1 MYNFRKIMSML
12 MKHDEERRKLEEH
25 WKLCSSVAQMAEP
38 HMKKKEDLNL
48 LGKTTH
54 ASTN

>member
-1 MYNFRKIMSML
+1 MSML